1 MTATATQNIDDIL
14 GQSQQRYFGAGY
26 KHVKHNIQDIYIDPD
41 KNHFDAMVSI
51 NYPTSWSSKKTS
63 KELKPH
69 LSTIDVFVVA
79 AQMCDVFMSHCFKL
93 SEGES
98 KRAWLRS
105 LTVKAGKESVLNLNE
120 IPLAGGLV
128 KSLKTDESLNG
139 YLSEFKLK
147 LGGFILN
154 LEVDH
159 SGSAAK
165 CTNGPITFKS
175 LNEIFSPDRQ
185 AYYGDQY
192 AHIMHH
198 ININEKS
205 ASEIEGELKFEKTSD
220 YNPTSG
226 IGAAYSGCYNPL
238 DLMICGAQLS
248 QVLVYQIDQLSRENT
263 KNLWMRSVKVVCPQ
277 PLIKGGTFPIT
288 VETKKTRLITKG
300 NERWRMADLRATSPV
315 DSDFYMETNVAHEI
329 HEAIN

>member
-1 MTATATQNIDDIL
+1 MSAIAIQNIDDIL

-26 KHVKHNIQDIYIDPD
+26 KHVKHNILDIHIDPD
-41 KNHFDAMVSI
+41 NNQFDAMVSI
-51 NYPTSWSSKKTS
+51 DYPTSWSTKKTS

-98 KRAWLRS
+98 KQAWLRS
-105 LTVKAGKESVLNLNE
+105 LTVRAGKDSVLNLNE
-120 IPLAGGLV
+120 IPLSGNLV
-128 KSLKTDESLNG
+128 KSIKTEDSING
-139 YLSEFKLK
+139 FLSEFKLS
-147 LGGFILN
+147 LGGFTLN

-159 SGSAAK
+159 SSLAAK
-165 CTNGPITFKS
+165 CSNAPIKFKS
-175 LNEIFSPDRQ
+175 LNEIFDPERR

-192 AHIMHH
+192 ANISHNIHI
-198 ININEKS
+198 KS
-205 ASEIEGELKFEKTSD
+205 MDAMSIEGDLKFEKTSD

-226 IGAAYSGCYNPL
+226 IGAAFSGCYNPL

-277 PLIKGGTFPIT
+277 PLIKGGSFPIT
-288 VETKKTRLITKG
+288 IETKKTRLINKG
-300 NERWRMADLRATSPV
+300 GESWRMADLRAISPV
-315 DSDFYMETNVAHEI
+315 DSDFYMECNVAHEI
-329 HEAIN
+329 HDVAN

>member
-1 MTATATQNIDDIL
+1 MSAIGTHNIDEIL
-14 GQSQQRYFGAGY
+14 GKSHQRYFGAGY
-26 KHVKHNIQDIYIDPD
+26 KHVKHNIEDIHIDPD
-41 KNHFDAMVSI
+41 KNNFDAMVSI
-51 NYPTSWSSKKTS
+51 QYPSSWSSKKTS

-98 KRAWLRS
+98 KQAWLRS
-105 LTVKAGKESVLNLNE
+105 LTVKAGKDSILDLSQ
-120 IPLAGGLV
+120 IPLSGALI
-128 KSLKTDESLNG
+128 KSIKTDDSING
-139 YLSEFKLK
+139 FLSEFKLT
-147 LGGFILN
+147 LGGFSLT

-159 SGSAAK
+159 SALATKCSNSA
-165 CTNGPITFKS
+165 ITFKS
-175 LNEIFSPDRQ
+175 LNEIFDADRR

-192 AHIMHH
+192 AHIMHNIYISNMSPLE
-198 ININEKS
+198 IN
-205 ASEIEGELKFEKTSD
+205 GHLKFEKNSD

-226 IGAAYSGCYNPL
+226 IGAAFSGCYNPL

-277 PLIKGGTFPIT
+277 PLIKGGSFPIK
-288 VETKKTRLITKG
+288 VETKKTRLISKG
-300 NERWRMADLRATSPV
+300 GESWRMADLRATSPI
-315 DSDFYMETNVAHEI
+315 DPDFYMESNVAHEI
-329 HEAIN
+329 HDAIN